1 MILNG
6 KEHKGVYAL
15 EDGWFFN
22 QLCFSKKIYKTKESA
37 IEKFKELDPKR
48 EIGVVYESY
57 IRFLWK
63 SLLVEEYD
71 YIGYYMPVG
80 GFFKTDKKGRGVI
93 DCWIIEPN
101 QEPDEFWV

>member
-1 MILNG
+1 MNING
-6 KEHKGVYAL
+6 KEYKGVYAL
-15 EDGWFFN
+15 EDGWFLN
-22 QLCFSKKIYKTKESA
+22 QLCFSKKIFKTKESA
-37 IEKFKELDPKR
+37 IEIFKKLEPKR

-63 SLLVEEYD
+63 TLLVDEYD

-80 GFFKTDKKGRGVI
+80 GFFKVDKGGKGAI
-93 DCWIIEPN
+93 DCWVIEPK

>member
-15 EDGWFFN
+15 EDGWFLN

-37 IEKFKELDPKR
+37 IEKFKELEPKR

-63 SLLVEEYD
+63 TEIVDD
-71 YIGYYMPVG
+71 YEDGSYTIPVG
-80 GFFKTDKKGRGVI
+80 GFFKTDKIGKGAI
-93 DCWIIEPN
+93 DCWIIEPK